1 MKCPSL
7 LLDVI
12 TACLNVV
19 RAQILAQTNSTRFHT
34 FIDKRIDLGLGD
46 CVVFVAA
53 NNYPLLYGTSRFV
66 TQKNPSL
73 TSLFTEYSTADIP
86 ASIVRDKH
94 ASLTWDR
101 RQTLFELK

>member
-1 MKCPSL
+1 M
-7 LLDVI
+7 
-12 TACLNVV
+12 
-19 RAQILAQTNSTRFHT
+19 RAQILARFHT
-34 FIDKRIDLGLGD
+34 FIDKRIDLGLGED
-46 CVVFVAA
+46 CVVFVAV
-53 NNYPLLYGTSRFV
+53 NNYPLLYGTSRLV
-66 TQKNPSL
+66 TRKNPSL